1 MINKRRNVGII
12 GSVCDKFD
20 GQTVKTKILYDELS
34 KNTDWKIYI
43 ANTQY
48 KLTNPIKLF
57 LQSIWVIFRCKDIFI
72 LVSQNGAKFYFPVLY
87 YASKFLKRRIYHDV
101 IGGSPEDYIEY
112 NPKNEKYLNSFVVNW
127 VETKQMC
134 EDLEKVKVKN
144 AEELPNFKNLK
155 VLSEDNLV
163 MEFNDII
170 PLCTFSRVMKEKG
183 IEDAIEAVE
192 RVNKKYGKT
201 VYKLVIYGLIEDD
214 YKRRFEKILRE
225 SSEAINYCGIIDYDK
240 SVDTVKNYYA
250 LLFPTFWFGEGFPG
264 TIVDAFSSGVPVIAT
279 DWSANSE
286 IIDDFETG
294 IIYPNN
300 SLNSLYD
307 CLIWAYFNK
316 NHMLNM
322 RKKCLVKA
330 MEYVPEKHI
339 KKIKERVENNGQKTM
354 KENRTN
360 L

>member
-12 GSVCDKFD
+12 GSVCDKMD
-20 GQTVKTKILYDELS
+20 GQTVKTKILYDELT
-34 KNTDWKIYI
+34 KNTDWKIHV

-48 KLTNPIKLF
+48 KTTNPIKLL
-57 LQSIWVIFRCKDIFI
+57 LQTIFVILFCKDIFI
-72 LVSQNGAKFYFPVLY
+72 LVSQNGAKFYFPILY
-87 YASKFLKRRIYHDV
+87 YASKILKRRIYHDV

-134 EDLEKVKVKN
+134 KDLEKVNIFN
-144 AEELPNFKNLK
+144 AEELPNFKNLN

-163 MEFNDII
+163 MNFTDSI

-192 RVNKKYGKT
+192 QVNEKYGRI
-201 VYKLVIYGLIEDD
+201 VYKLDIYGLIEDD
-214 YKRRFEKILRE
+214 YKNRFKDILQE
-225 SSEAINYCGIIDYDK
+225 SSDAINYRGLVDYDK

-279 DWSANSE
+279 DWNANSE
-286 IIDDFETG
+286 IIDDYKTG
-294 IIYPNN
+294 IIYPNKN
-300 SLNSLYD
+300 LKSLYD
-307 CLIWAYFNK
+307 CLIWAYQNQ

-322 RKKCLVKA
+322 RKECLIKA

-339 KKIKERVENNGQKTM
+339 KKIKERVENDGKNIM
-354 KENRTN
+354 YS
-360 L
+360 